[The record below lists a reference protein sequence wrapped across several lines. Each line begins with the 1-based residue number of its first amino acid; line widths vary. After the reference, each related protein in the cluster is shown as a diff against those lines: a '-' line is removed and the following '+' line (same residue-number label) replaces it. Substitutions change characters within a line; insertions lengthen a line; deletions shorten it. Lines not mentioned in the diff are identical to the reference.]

1 MKHFITKIAAF
12 CLLFMSLYMMLPIC
26 SEAADKINTKANVT
40 FTLFHKVDNKA
51 VKDVEYSIYRVGDL
65 SESGK
70 VEFSKDFKKYSLKLN
85 MSNNSAVKS
94 TADALQ
100 GYILRDKIKPL
111 DSALTDANG
120 VVVFPT
126 NGSLKTGLYLICG
139 KSYKTADGKIC
150 NIQPILTALPV
161 TDGEGTLWYDV
172 KVESKHEILQD
183 TSKLSVLK
191 VWKDKTTHYRP
202 NKIQVQLI
210 NTVTGEIHDTVNLS
224 KSNNWRHSWSNLP
237 AGYTWTVVEKD
248 VPEHYTLSVKRDKFT
263 IELTNSCDKTYTP
276 PKEPDKETTE
286 EETDDPVTQT
296 PHSPQ
301 TGGSTSTKL
310 PQTGTLWWP
319 VPILVIA
326 GMLCILIGMLR
337 KRGQNEI

>member
-1 MKHFITKIAAF
+1 MKNFITKIAAF

-40 FTLFHKVDNKA
+40 FTLFHKVDDQA
-51 VKDVEYSIYRVGDL
+51 VEDVEYSIYRVGDL
-65 SESGK
+65 TESGK
-70 VEFSKDFKKYSLKLN
+70 AEFSKDYKEYGLKLN
-85 MSNNSAVKS
+85 MSNNSAIKS

-120 VVVFPT
+120 VAVFPT
-126 NGSLKTGLYLICG
+126 NGSFKTGLYLICG
-139 KSYKTADGKIC
+139 KSYKTADGKIY
-150 NIQPILTALPV
+150 NIQPILTTLPV
-161 TDGEGTLWYDV
+161 TDADGTLCYDV
-172 KVESKHEILQD
+172 KVESKHEFLQD

-202 NKIQVQLI
+202 NEIQVQLI
-210 NTVTGEIHDTVNLS
+210 NTVTGEVYDTVKLS

-248 VPEHYTLSVKRDKFT
+248 VPEHYTLSVKRDGFT
-263 IELTNSCDKTYTP
+263 IELTNSSNKDYTP
-276 PKEPDKETTE
+276 PVD
-286 EETDDPVTQT
+286 TDDETSEDKPEDK
-296 PHSPQ
+296 PAPKPPGSPQ
-301 TGGSTSTKL
+301 TGGSSSSKL

-319 VPILVIA
+319 VPILMVLGV
-326 GMLCILIGMLR
+326 GMILVGVLL
-337 KRGQNEI
+337 KKKN